1 MPTRET
7 GSGDGRR
14 PAAAERGL
22 NPTHPTVE
30 AKPGSSVGGQAASSP
45 RRFASILSHVSR
57 DHVRETVDVLAAFGT
72 RHTLSPD
79 TDPGRGNAAARRWI
93 KRTLESFAALPGSRL
108 SVIEEE
114 FDAEPSTRLPL
125 GARIVNLLAIIPGV
139 DPEAS
144 RRATYVMA
152 HYDSMTADPLDSTSD
167 APGADDNASG
177 CALAIEAARVLC
189 TAPLSGTVVIVL
201 TGGEEQGLLGAAFRA
216 SAAAASRSLHVHA
229 VLNCD
234 IVGDP
239 SGPAGSIH
247 PARRDVVRVFSEGV
261 PMAADDASRT
271 MFRSNG
277 LESDSPSRELA
288 RFIVDV
294 ARLEMTDVAP
304 MLVFRPD
311 RFRRGGDHTPFVTRG
326 IPAVRFTEPDEHFSR
341 QHARVDR
348 SIERGD
354 LPQFVDAEYLAGVTR
369 LNVAA
374 LCHLASAPP
383 APDRVRAGHSPTGS
397 GTLVRWTP
405 IASGARHEV
414 VCRLT
419 TDAMWRWVFPADGD
433 DFAMVDL
440 CLDDHIFGV
449 RAVSTEGVAGVPR
462 VAIPSTE

>member
-1 MPTRET
+1 MSRSSKGPSEPRASDGV
-7 GSGDGRR
+7 GSQ
-14 PAAAERGL
+14 AEPKPGTPKE
-22 NPTHPTVE
+22 NPTT
-30 AKPGSSVGGQAASSP
+30 GTS

-57 DHVRETVDVLAAFGT
+57 DHLRETVDVLAAFGT
-72 RHTLSPD
+72 RHTLSAD

-108 SVIEEE
+108 NVLEEE
-114 FDAEPSTRLPL
+114 FDAESSTRLPS
-125 GARIVNLLAIIPGV
+125 GARITNLLAIIPGV
-139 DPEAS
+139 DAEAS
-144 RRATYVMA
+144 RRASYVMA

-189 TAPLSGTVVIVL
+189 TAPLAGTVVIVL
-201 TGGEEQGLLGAAFRA
+201 TGGEEQSLLGATFRA
-216 SAAAASRSLHVHA
+216 SAAAASKTLHVHA

-261 PMAADDASRT
+261 PMAADDVART
-271 MFRSNG
+271 MFRSTG

-288 RFIVDV
+288 RYIADV
-294 ARLEMTDVAP
+294 ARLEGTDVSP

-311 RFRRGGDHTPFVTRG
+311 RYRRGGDHTPFVAKG
-326 IPAVRFTEPDEHFSR
+326 IPAVRFTEPDEHFAR

-369 LNVAA
+369 LNVAV
-374 LCHLASAPP
+374 LCHLASAP
-383 APDRVRAGHSPTGS
+383 ASPDRVRAGHSPTGS

-405 IASGARHEV
+405 ISPTARHEV

-419 TDAMWRWVFPADGD
+419 TDAMWRWSFPSDGS
-433 DFAMVDL
+433 DFAMIDL

-449 RAVSTEGVAGVPR
+449 RAVSAEGVAGVPR
-462 VAIPSTE
+462 VAIPSAE